1 MSEFKSKETI
11 EDFAKRMSIGIKEEN
26 YTDGLIDGAKWQKE
40 QIDCELSE
48 LLERYNK
55 AVELLE
61 KLINDVTFLEEAK
74 QFLKTL

>member
-1 MSEFKSKETI
+1 MSTNFKEKETI

-26 YTDGLIDGAKWQKE
+26 YTDGLIDGAKWQQE
-40 QIDCELSE
+40 QFGE

-61 KLINDVTFLEEAK
+61 KSINDVTFLEEAK
-74 QFLKTL
+74 EFLKTLEK